1 MFFYVLTG
9 ILFDLEMFTAFRNQC
24 KIIILLINKLVATGF
39 LVTLAVLVAY
49 IIKEILLLD
58 KKKLNV
64 YPV

>member
-1 MFFYVLTG
+1 
-9 ILFDLEMFTAFRNQC
+9 MFTAFQNQC

-49 IIKEILLLD
+49 IIKEILLVD